1 VQVEDERELEE
12 RYPAEA
18 SAATSIQGP
27 EGEGRARGLTITVDY
42 EKQVSAAK
50 SRPRFDA
57 MMRDAHRGAFAV
69 LLIWAL
75 DRFGRD
81 AIASAP
87 DLRAERRV
95 SPLGSQRNRFG
106 HAVTLELRSYLVS
119 SCGPPRLSRQ
129 PVLSAQK
136 RRAAE
141 TTHSGRTCAML

>member
-87 DLRAERRV
+87 DFAR
-95 SPLGSQRNRFG
+95 
-106 HAVTLELRSYLVS
+106 
-119 SCGPPRLSRQ
+119 
-129 PVLSAQK
+129 
-136 RRAAE
+136 
-141 TTHSGRTCAML
+141 